1 MTDIPVIMTMYIV
14 TNSFNPRI
22 KLLITNIEYILM
34 LQRNVIHH
42 KLMLVYLT
50 EKSIEETIT
59 SLFHLKYNI
68 PLSL

>member
-50 EKSIEETIT
+50 EKSI
-59 SLFHLKYNI
+59 KKQ
-68 PLSL
+68 